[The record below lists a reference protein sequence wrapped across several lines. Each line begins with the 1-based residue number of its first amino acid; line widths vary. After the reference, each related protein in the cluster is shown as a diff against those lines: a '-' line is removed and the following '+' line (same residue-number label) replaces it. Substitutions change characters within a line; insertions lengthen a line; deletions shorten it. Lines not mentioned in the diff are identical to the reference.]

1 MLVVFILA
9 WIFVLGIIIA
19 GLIIFFKSRKE
30 KEDFN
35 DFSWNRK
42 KDKFDDFSWESERK
56 RRRGFLTGKIGTVL
70 ILRIII

>member
-9 WIFVLGIIIA
+9 WIFVLGIIIV
-19 GLIIFFKSRKE
+19 GLIIFFKSKKE

-42 KDKFDDFSWESERK
+42 KDKFDDF
-56 RRRGFLTGKIGTVL
+56 
-70 ILRIII
+70 